1 MVNFSRITMSVTV
14 TFSITR
20 LLNFINIVLLLLSI
34 STALNSD
41 VIVTEEGVG
50 KALLTPPPDIARVG
64 QAPVVRLQGG
74 DP

>member
-1 MVNFSRITMSVTV
+1 MSVTV

-41 VIVTEEGVG
+41 VIVTEEGV
-50 KALLTPPPDIARVG
+50 
-64 QAPVVRLQGG
+64 
-74 DP
+74 